1 MAEVVMPKMG
11 DSMEEGTVRRW
22 LKKPGDKV
30 AEQEPLAEIET
41 EKATIEIPAVDAG
54 VLTSILV
61 QEGQT
66 VPVGTPIAILNG
78 PAGGPAA
85 EAPATSKKGEQPRQG
100 REQKPSEG
108 APGPK
113 TTTSDLSQGS
123 APTGKTQPQ
132 ETQPAVNGAR
142 VKASPLAR
150 KVAEAHGVDLRT
162 VNATGPGGRIVEAD
176 VAEAIQRGGGAAQ
189 PAVAPAQ
196 AVPAHALPGTSR
208 PMSAIRKVIARRLV
222 QSKQTIPHFYLTL
235 DVDMRAAARVRAEYN
250 DSVSE
255 DRKIS
260 FNDLVVRACVV
271 GLQEFPQLNSQLD
284 GETIK
289 TPSSVNIGVAV
300 ALEDGLIVPVI
311 KDAQSK
317 GISALGQETRELAG
331 RARKGGLKPEEYSGG
346 TFSVSNL
353 GMYEIEQFQA
363 IINPPEAAILAVG
376 AIRDTPIVE
385 NGQIIPGKQMHL
397 TISVDHRLVDGA
409 TAAQFLRR
417 VKQLLQKP
425 LSLFS

>member
-1 MAEVVMPKMG
+1 MG
-11 DSMEEGTVRRW
+11 ESLQRSGGT
-22 LKKPGDKV
+22 
-30 AEQEPLAEIET
+30 T
-41 EKATIEIPAVDAG
+41 
-54 VLTSILV
+54 
-61 QEGQT
+61 
-66 VPVGTPIAILNG
+66 
-78 PAGGPAA
+78 
-85 EAPATSKKGEQPRQG
+85 
-100 REQKPSEG
+100 
-108 APGPK
+108 
-113 TTTSDLSQGS
+113 
-123 APTGKTQPQ
+123 
-132 ETQPAVNGAR
+132 
-142 VKASPLAR
+142 
-150 KVAEAHGVDLRT
+150 
-162 VNATGPGGRIVEAD
+162 
-176 VAEAIQRGGGAAQ
+176 AQ
-189 PAVAPAQ
+189 PAVAPVQ
-196 AVPAHALPGTSR
+196 SVPAHALPGTSR
-208 PMSAIRKVIARRLV
+208 QMSTIRKVIARRLV

-250 DSVSE
+250 DSVTE

-311 KDAQSK
+311 KDAQNK

-385 NGQIIPGKQMHL
+385 NGQIVAGKQMHL

>member
-1 MAEVVMPKMG
+1 MG

-78 PAGGPAA
+78 PAGGAAA
-85 EAPATSKKGEQPRQG
+85 EAPAPPKKEEQPKP
-100 REQKPSEG
+100 EQPKSA
-108 APGPK
+108 APE
-113 TTTSDLSQGS
+113 TD
-123 APTGKTQPQ
+123 KTQGAATGSNSQPA
-132 ETQPAVNGAR
+132 ETQAAVNGAR

-176 VAEAIQRGGGAAQ
+176 VVEAMQRGGGTTAQ
-189 PAVAPAQ
+189 PAAAPAQ

-208 PMSAIRKVIARRLV
+208 PMSMIRKVIARRLV

-235 DVDMRAAARVRAEYN
+235 DVDMRASARVRAEYN
-250 DSVSE
+250 DSVTE

-271 GLQEFPQLNSQLD
+271 ALQEFPQLNSQLD

-289 TPSSVNIGVAV
+289 TPSSINIGIAV

-317 GISALGQETRELAG
+317 GISTLGQETRELAG

-385 NGQIIPGKQMHL
+385 NGQIVAGKQMHL